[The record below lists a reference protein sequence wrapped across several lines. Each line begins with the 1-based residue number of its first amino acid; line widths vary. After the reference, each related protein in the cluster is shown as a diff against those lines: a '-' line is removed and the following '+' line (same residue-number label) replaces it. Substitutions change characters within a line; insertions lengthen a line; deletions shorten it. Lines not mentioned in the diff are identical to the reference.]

1 MATPRF
7 CFYALLLVLGATACA
22 PTDNAQPPPA
32 RQPRRQRMVR
42 RREAD
47 GRQRGV
53 AVAGPRIDTSAF
65 DPLVASVTWISQTRW
80 LAGARTIPTSGS

>member
-1 MATPRF
+1 
-7 CFYALLLVLGATACA
+7 
-22 PTDNAQPPPA
+22 
-32 RQPRRQRMVR
+32 MVR